1 MSCAG
6 VGPGYSFGMRI
17 LLVALLCL
25 AGCSTTDSQ
34 PPAPGPT
41 APAKDV
47 ATAKA
52 WIAAGAH
59 IIDVRTPEE
68 FDGGHLERATNLPI
82 EELPTRMAEVERIV
96 GGDKTA
102 RVVVYCAS
110 GNRAGKAKLQLDAA
124 GYTQVVNGG
133 GFDDLAP

>member
-1 MSCAG
+1 
-6 VGPGYSFGMRI
+6 MRSLLAAL
-17 LLVALLCL
+17 LLVFA
-25 AGCSTTDSQ
+25 ACSTTDSQ
-34 PPAPGPT
+34 TPAPGPT

-59 IIDVRTPEE
+59 VIDVRTEEE
-68 FDGGHLERATNLPI
+68 FDAAHLDRATNLPI
-82 EELPTRMAEVERIV
+82 EELPARMAEVEKLV

-133 GFDDLAP
+133 GYDDLAP